1 MVSGF
6 SRYNLRHLYYK
17 LVETMARS
25 PITAK
30 EFEIV
35 KVLMKISRP
44 MDEEKISIAKMIIVD
59 GKSNAEVAAIFGCS
73 RQNVSNLLTR
83 ISGILDIYNE
93 ARLLEATEFEDTA
106 NVIDNIADTLKETAR
121 TLRRTR
127 KKKTSKVS
135 SE

>member
-1 MVSGF
+1 
-6 SRYNLRHLYYK
+6 
-17 LVETMARS
+17 MARS
-25 PITAK
+25 PMTAK

-121 TLRRTR
+121 SLRRTR
-127 KKKTSKVS
+127 KKKTTKVS
-135 SE
+135 NE

>member
-1 MVSGF
+1 MDSGF

-121 TLRRTR
+121 SLRRTR

-135 SE
+135 IE

>member
-121 TLRRTR
+121 SLRRTR